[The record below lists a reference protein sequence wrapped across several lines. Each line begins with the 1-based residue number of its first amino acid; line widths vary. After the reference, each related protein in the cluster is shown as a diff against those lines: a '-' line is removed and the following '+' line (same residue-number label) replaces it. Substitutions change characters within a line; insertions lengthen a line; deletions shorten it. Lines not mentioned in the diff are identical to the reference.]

1 MTNKNKS
8 TGKSGKKTQFLLF
21 ALCSLIAMAVC
32 MGTLV
37 ITVNNLDGGSTTTVD
52 SADVPSKTKLS
63 DKTDVLTD
71 YVYDLTEYAVGDDF
85 IKVNSYTDVSVDEGS
100 IVVTAPDGASD
111 KDKSIFAYAKNYF
124 IPLADALYGDDVTGV
139 YGENTGIKP
148 VVEFSDIEKIVS
160 SYTEGAV
167 DENGNSILNDDGTVV
182 DSDFYFINFEI
193 DGSSVKTDV
202 EKSTF
207 MVKDL
212 TAGVASIGSKIAP
225 SCEITDAEVTPSDF
239 LVKAKVNRITDK
251 IEYIEIQRNYIVKAD
266 YKFIDRLAAFGEKQ
280 IEFTYTVTRKFDYF
294 YAGVD
299 VLEDRIIID
308 EKGEGVLTVNADIED
323 YSDYTVRFI
332 SSDEAIATVDEMG
345 YVTGVKASKTP
356 VTITVELEYLG
367 RVFTDQ
373 CTVVVGDA
381 DSVEEVAQ

>member
-1 MTNKNKS
+1 MTNKNTPAK
-8 TGKSGKKTQFLLF
+8 KSGKKTQFLLF

-37 ITVNNLDGGSTTTVD
+37 ITVNNLDGGSATTVD

-63 DKTDVLTD
+63 DKTDVLTN
-71 YVYDLTEYAVGDDF
+71 YIYDLTEYAVGDDF

-100 IVVTAPDGASD
+100 IIVTAPDGASD

-139 YGENTGIKP
+139 YGENTGVKP
-148 VVEFSDIEKIVS
+148 VVEFSDIKKIVS

-167 DENGNSILNDDGTVV
+167 DENGDNLLNDDGTVV
-182 DSDFYFINFEI
+182 DGDFYFVNFEV
-193 DGSSVKTDV
+193 DGSSVETEV

-207 MVKDL
+207 LVKDL

-225 SCEITDAEVTPSDF
+225 SCEITDAEVTPSAF

-251 IEYIEIQRNYIVKAD
+251 IEYIEIQRNYIVKAN
-266 YKFIDRLAAFGEKQ
+266 YNFIDKLAAFGEKQ
-280 IEFTYTVTRKFDYF
+280 IEFTYTVTQKFEYF

-299 VLEDRIIID
+299 ILESQIIVD
-308 EKGEGVLTVNADIED
+308 EKGEAVLTVNADIED

-381 DSVEEVAQ
+381 DSVEEVA